1 MSSIR
6 IHMFVVCVPDAM
18 QLTGSPFR
26 FIKKSL
32 IGQQTQ
38 QGFIEIEY
46 FLIKVVL

>member
-18 QLTGSPFR
+18 QLTGR

-32 IGQQTQ
+32 IGEQTQ